1 MCFHKYGY
9 FSQMKFDRLLPI
21 RKSANIVIV
30 LIAVQLVGAQAI
42 SDLELINKAYD
53 AQNPNE
59 SLNLLQQVN
68 DVDKLADTLRN
79 KYYLASGIAYGQ
91 LGKGDSSIYYLTK
104 CVDAA
109 KVSKDDY
116 TLMRAYNSIG
126 VLSRIQG
133 DHERSLGAFQ
143 NAEKIALENAGE
155 LRFQEAKSDIIGNIG
170 GIFYQLK
177 DYQSSWLYAKKSLD
191 NSLQTADTAAIGN
204 GYLML
209 AIVSEALDSIRQ
221 SINYNK
227 QALAYLEVADDIN
240 SLAYVENNLG
250 DLYQSDQ
257 KYKEALIHYLR
268 ATKYALTL
276 GDAETQAH
284 TNLSVGNCYLQLGQ
298 LYKAKDFAMTG
309 LKIAEQGKYP
319 IHSKNAHNLLFKVAR
334 QSGDYKK
341 ALEEK
346 LLSTAINDSLN
357 AAEAMER
364 LADVEARY
372 ETEKKQQ
379 QIELLTTQNELS
391 AISLEKKS
399 REQMTVIIGAIV
411 LLIIGL
417 SVTYFI
423 IRQARLKERLLTEET
438 DNLRL
443 RITSLIEQ
451 SPEAPEIDLEELNK
465 RLLTPLTEREF
476 EIFEL
481 AISQHS
487 NSEIAE
493 KVFLSVNT
501 VKFHLKKVYEK
512 LGVANRKEALHF
524 AIKQEKPTL

>member
-1 MCFHKYGY
+1 
-9 FSQMKFDRLLPI
+9 MKFDLLLAI
-21 RKSANIVIV
+21 LKSANIVIL
-30 LIAVQLVGAQAI
+30 LIGVHLVSAQSI
-42 SDLELINKAYD
+42 SDSELINKSYD

-59 SLNLLQQVN
+59 SLSLLHQVI
-68 DVDKLADTLRN
+68 DVDELADTVRN

-109 KVSKDDY
+109 KVSEDDY

-133 DHERSLGAFQ
+133 DHERSLDAFQ
-143 NAEKIALENAGE
+143 KAERIALGHRGE
-155 LRFQEAKSDIIGNIG
+155 GRFEEALSDIIGNIG

-177 DYQSSWLYAKKSLD
+177 DYQSSWAYAKKSLD
-191 NSLQTADTAAIGN
+191 NSLLTGDTAAIGN

-209 AIVSEALDSIRQ
+209 AIVSEALDSLRQ
-221 SINYNK
+221 SVSYNH
-227 QALAYLEVADDIN
+227 QAITYLEVADDIN

-257 KYKEALIHYLR
+257 NYKEALIHYLR

-298 LYKAKDFAMTG
+298 LIKAKDYAKEG
-309 LKIAEQGKYP
+309 LRIAEEGQYP
-319 IHSKNAHNLLFKVAR
+319 IHSKNAHNLLFKIAR
-334 QSGDYKK
+334 QRGDYKR

-346 LLSTAINDSLN
+346 LISTSINDSLN
-357 AAEAMER
+357 AADAIER
-364 LADVEARY
+364 LANVEARY

-423 IRQARLKERLLTEET
+423 IRQVRLKQKLLTEET

-451 SPEAPEIDLEELNK
+451 SPEAPEIELEELNN
-465 RLLTPLTEREF
+465 RLVTPLTEREF

-512 LGVANRKEALHF
+512 LGVANRKEAF
-524 AIKQEKPTL
+524 RFVVNSEYN